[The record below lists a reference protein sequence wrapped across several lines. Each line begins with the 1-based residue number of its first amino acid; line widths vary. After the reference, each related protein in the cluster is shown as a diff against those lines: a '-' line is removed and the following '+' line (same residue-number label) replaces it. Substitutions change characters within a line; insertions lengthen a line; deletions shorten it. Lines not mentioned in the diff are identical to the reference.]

1 MFKKDRFSIRK
12 IKGVVGSVFL
22 GSLLMASS
30 VVDAATYHYVDKEVI
45 SQEAKDLIQT
55 GKPDGNE
62 LVYGLV
68 YQKNQLPQTGTEAS
82 VLTAFGLL
90 TVGSLLLIYKR
101 KKIASVF
108 LVGAMGLVVLP
119 SAGAVDPV
127 ATLAPASREGVVE
140 MEGYRY
146 VGYLSGDILK
156 TLGLDTVLEEDSA
169 KPEEVTVVEVENPQ
183 VTTNQEQDKPEN
195 RAVET
200 EEAPKTEEN
209 PKEEQEP
216 KSEVKPTDETLPKVE
231 EGKEDSAEP
240 APVKSESQPSDKPA
254 EESKVATPV
263 EQPKVPEQP
272 VQPTQPEQPRIPKE
286 SSQPEDPKEDKVS
299 EETPKQEDA
308 QPEVVETRDE
318 ASNQPVEE
326 LKVETPAVEKQ
337 TEPAEEPKVEQA
349 GEPVAPSEGEKAP
362 VAPEKQ
368 PEASKEEKTAEETPK
383 QEEQPVEAQVEPE
396 SQPTET
402 SPAAQPAEHQD
413 EETKVEQPAVEHKT
427 TPEEGVLNVI
437 EVKSEVIVTK
447 EPVPF
452 KTVEQ
457 DDENLAKGKTR
468 VIREG
473 VAGERTILTEVTT
486 TDGRQS
492 SKVLEDTITTN
503 PVDEIKGVG
512 TKEPVD
518 KSELKN
524 QIDKASSVSPTDYS
538 TASYNALGSV
548 LEAAKGVY
556 ASDSV
561 KQPEV
566 DSETAKLKDAIDALT
581 VDKTDLNKTIEDA
594 KSKTKEHYS
603 DASWTNLQNV
613 LAEAKKVTSKPEA
626 KQSEV
631 NHIDEKLKSAI
642 AGLNTDKTELEKQ
655 LNLVNEKT
663 QADHSTTSWNTLEE
677 SKNAAQTVKDK
688 ATSTQAQI
696 DEATKK
702 LKAAIDALSVDK
714 TDLNKTI
721 SDAKSKTK
729 EHYSDATWAN
739 LQTVLA
745 EAEKVTSNPATK
757 QSEVNHIDE
766 KLKAAIA
773 GLNTDKTELEKQLAD
788 VKSKT
793 AADYSTTS
801 WNALEESKNVAQTVK
816 DNNKATQA
824 QIDEAAKKL
833 KAAITDLTT
842 DKTELEKQLAD
853 AQSKTATDYSTVSWS
868 ALEEAKTD
876 AQAVKDNDK
885 ATQTQIDDA
894 AKKLKSAIDALTV
907 DKTKLQE
914 QIKDA
919 EIKREADYSPNTW
932 NEFKKAEIKAKEI
945 NNQTTPLPKQSK
957 IDAATQALQ
966 DAIKALAVDKTAL
979 QSAIN
984 TANSKRK
991 EEYTTQTWKSLE
1003 DTLTAAK
1010 SVNADDATT
1019 QSKVNAATEKL
1030 EEAIK
1035 NLAPLTEKPVL
1046 KFVNTDKK
1054 VLDKEVVAKYSLE
1067 NPTKTKIKSIT
1078 ATLKKDGQVV
1088 KTVNLIENNLDA
1100 LLDNVEY
1107 FKGYTLST
1115 TMVYDRGNGEETET
1129 LADQPIQLDLKKVEI
1144 KNIKETSLISVDDAG
1159 VETDSSLLS
1168 ENPGNVAP
1176 LYLRVTTHDNKVT
1189 RLSVDKVEEVVKDGK
1204 TLYKVTAKA
1213 PDLVQRNADNTLS
1226 EEYVHYF
1233 EKQKAKEGNVYYNF
1247 NELVKDMQ
1255 ANPTGEFKLGADLN
1269 AANVPT
1275 PNKQYVPGK
1284 FSGTLTSVDGKQY
1297 TIHNMARQLFDNI
1310 EGGTVKNIN
1319 LGNVNINMPWIE
1331 NISALSRALKNGTV
1345 ENVKV
1350 TGSILG
1356 KDGIAGIVNK
1366 GDIGGLLKNVAFIG
1380 KLTGVGNRPWDIGG
1394 IAGELWR
1401 GNIKHAYVDADITA
1415 DKARVG
1421 GLVARTDNGSDPNGI
1436 DKYASVRNA
1445 VTKGT
1450 INVKNPV
1457 DVGGFISKNW
1467 TWGRVAD
1474 TVSMMKVKNGEEFYG
1489 SRDLEAED
1497 GYYTRNWIERNYVV
1511 KDVSEGS
1518 HSFKGSRSNRIQE
1531 ISLEEANKKI
1541 ESFGITADKFE
1552 IKPLIEEK
1560 LNNTK
1565 PKADTYKDTQDYDAS
1580 RELAYRNIEKL
1591 QPFYN
1596 KEWIVNQGNKI
1607 PTGSN
1612 LLTKEV
1618 LSVTGMKDGR
1628 FVTDLSDVDK
1638 IMIHYADST
1647 KEEMGVTSKDSKVA
1661 QVREY
1666 SISGLDD
1673 IVYTPNMVD
1682 KDRTQLISDIKA
1694 KLSSFDLISPEV
1706 RDIMDKRNRA
1716 EENSENHKNNYI
1728 KNLFLEESFEEV
1740 RGNLDKLVKALVENE
1755 DHQLNRDD
1763 AAMKALLKKVEDN
1776 KAKIM
1781 MGLTYLNRYYGFKYD
1796 EKSMKDIMMFKPDFY
1811 GKNVS
1816 VLDFLIRVGSREH
1829 NIKGNRTLE
1838 AYREVIGGTIGI
1850 GELNGFLNYNMRL
1863 FTEET
1868 DINTWYKKAVSNTN
1882 YIVEKQS
1889 SNPLFAGK
1897 KYRLYENI
1905 NNGEHSKYI
1914 LPLLTTKKAHM
1925 FLISTY
1931 NTLAFSSFEKYNK
1944 NTEAEREEFKKQI
1957 DLRAQEQ
1964 INYLDFWSRL
1974 AADNVRDRLLK
1985 SENMVPSAI
1994 WDSQDVWGYGWSDR
2008 MGHHKNG
2015 DYAPV
2020 REFYGPTGKWHGNNG
2035 TGAYAYIFDNPQN
2048 SEAVYYILSSM
2059 ITDFGTSAFTHET
2072 THINDRMAYLG
2083 GWRHREGTDVEAFA
2097 QGMLQSPAVTSS
2109 NGDYG
2114 ALGLNMAY
2122 ERPNDG
2128 KQWYNYN
2135 PRLLDSREKID
2146 HYMKNYNEALMMLD
2160 HLEADA
2166 VIAKNQGTNDKWF
2179 KKMDK
2184 KWREKAD
2191 RNGLVG
2197 QPHQWDLLRNLNDEE
2212 NKKKLTSI
2220 DDLVDG
2226 NYVTKHNMPD
2236 NKYYRAEGFD
2246 TAYQTVSMMAGI
2258 YGGNTSQSA
2267 VGSISFK
2274 HNTFRMWGYFG
2285 YLNGFLGYASNK
2297 YKQES
2302 QKAGHKG
2309 LGDDF
2314 IIDKVSGGKFKSL
2327 EAWKKEWY
2335 KEVYDKAQNGFVEI
2349 EIDGEKISTY
2359 ARLKELFNEA
2369 VEKDLQGNKFD
2380 NTVRLKEKVYKQL
2393 LQKSDGFSGKL
2404 FKA

>member
-1 MFKKDRFSIRK
+1 MKVFKKDRFSIRK

-169 KPEEVTVVEVENPQ
+169 KPEEVTVVEVENLQ

-566 DSETAKLKDAIDALT
+566 DSETAKLKAAIDALT

-631 NHIDEKLKSAI
+631 NHIDEKLK
-642 AGLNTDKTELEKQ
+642 
-655 LNLVNEKT
+655 
-663 QADHSTTSWNTLEE
+663 
-677 SKNAAQTVKDK
+677 
-688 ATSTQAQI
+688 
-696 DEATKK
+696 
-702 LKAAIDALSVDK
+702 
-714 TDLNKTI
+714 
-721 SDAKSKTK
+721 
-729 EHYSDATWAN
+729 
-739 LQTVLA
+739 
-745 EAEKVTSNPATK
+745 
-757 QSEVNHIDE
+757 
-766 KLKAAIA
+766 AAIA
-773 GLNTDKTELEKQLAD
+773 GLN
-788 VKSKT
+788 
-793 AADYSTTS
+793 
-801 WNALEESKNVAQTVK
+801 
-816 DNNKATQA
+816 
-824 QIDEAAKKL
+824 
-833 KAAITDLTT
+833 T

-885 ATQTQIDDA
+885 ATQAQIKDA
-894 AKKLKSAIDALTV
+894 TEKLKVAIDALTV

-914 QIKDA
+914 QITRA
-919 EIKREADYSPNTW
+919 ETKQEADYSPTTW
-932 NEFKKAEIKAKEI
+932 NDFKNAEIKAKEI
-945 NNQTTPLPKQSK
+945 NSRTTPLPKQSE

-979 QSAIN
+979 QTAIN

-1003 DTLTAAK
+1003 EALTALTP
-1010 SVNADDATT
+1010 VNTDETAT
-1019 QSKVNAATEKL
+1019 QSKVDAATRRL

-1035 NLAPLTEKPVL
+1035 NLVPLSAKPVL
-1046 KFVNTDKK
+1046 TFVNTDKK

-1115 TMVYDRGNGEETET
+1115 TMFYDRGNGEETET

-1168 ENPGNVAP
+1168 EKPTNVAS

-1189 RLSVDKVEEVVKDGK
+1189 RLAVDKIEEVEKDGK

-1255 ANPTGEFKLGADLN
+1255 ANPSGEFKLGADLN

-1310 EGGTVKNIN
+1310 EGGSVKDVN
-1319 LGNVNINMPWIE
+1319 LANVDINMPWID
-1331 NISALSRALKNGTV
+1331 NISALARTVKNATV
-1345 ENVKV
+1345 ENIKV
-1350 TGSILG
+1350 TGSITG
-1356 KDGIAGIVNK
+1356 RDGIAGLVNK
-1366 GDIGGLLKNVAFIG
+1366 LDNGGQLTNVAYIG
-1380 KLTGVGNRPWDIGG
+1380 KLTGVGDRGWDFAGMVGEIWKGNVDKGYVEADIVANKARIGG
-1394 IAGELWR
+1394 F
-1401 GNIKHAYVDADITA
+1401 
-1415 DKARVG
+1415 
-1421 GLVARTDNGSDPNGI
+1421 VARSNNSGDPNGI
-1436 DKYASVRNA
+1436 GKYGSVRNA

-1450 INVKNPV
+1450 IKVNTPV
-1457 DVGGFISKNW
+1457 EVGGFLSKNW
-1467 TWGRVAD
+1467 AWGKVAD
-1474 TVSMMKVKNGEEFYG
+1474 SVSMMKVENGEVFYG
-1489 SRDLEAED
+1489 SKDIDAD
-1497 GYYTRNWIERNYVV
+1497 GGYFSNNALERNFIV
-1511 KDVSEGS
+1511 KDVSTGNR
-1518 HSFKGSRSNRIQE
+1518 SFKFSVSNRIKEVSQ
-1531 ISLEEANKKI
+1531 EEADQKI
-1541 ESFGITADKFE
+1541 ATLGITANDYV
-1552 IKPLIEEK
+1552 INPLISDT
-1560 LNNTK
+1560 LNNVK
-1565 PKADTYKDTQDYDAS
+1565 PKSDTYKDIQDYDAS